1 MIRSCQLINWQ
12 LQFKIFYTEIF
23 ISEYNFII
31 QINCSTNMCRLLI
44 FIIFNF
50 FILSRGYSQPSVFSR
65 VYDVV
70 NGNETGTELL
80 ILENNNY
87 LLECKGVI
95 DPQLEYSPHVD
106 YLITVD
112 SFFNISSFYNFGENL
127 FIAPAKPNCI
137 ANDTVYIFGSDQ
149 SVLPHVWRIFK
160 FNTSGDSLGIIE
172 FKDLP
177 DTRMVAD
184 AMFVKDDYLYLAGRY
199 YFYWANQAKIL
210 IMKIDKAGNI
220 IKQNRFLD
228 IAKPENRN
236 TIYDMI
242 MTSDSN
248 FIVIFGTFTPTYL
261 VSDQQ
266 KFLQII
272 KFDSNLNVIWNSSM
286 NSDLKSHVTAHI
298 TETDDGGFVVSW
310 SLYRQDLPEEILK
323 KHELNG
329 LNPRTITRFDKNG
342 LVMWSDTLWT
352 KLYGKGTLSPDRWIE
367 KLITTRN
374 GDIVGIGRYQDRK
387 PEEKNYA
394 YMFRYSAGGTL
405 LWEKIYKDVNYECDN
420 SYFTDVKEADNGDL
434 VCTGELWDKN
444 GARNDATYTWLVR
457 VDSMGCFE
465 PGCCP
470 VDTLQMIYV
479 DKKYIPDNIDKKNYF
494 IIISPN
500 PADDM
505 ITISLPEYCA
515 SDYCCDQSGI
525 LWTIYDTQGRKIK
538 YGLAPERWSKI
549 NISVRDLHSGIYF
562 VNIFDNR
569 RSLIATKKLVI
580 K

>member
-1 MIRSCQLINWQ
+1 MH
-12 LQFKIFYTEIF
+12 
-23 ISEYNFII
+23 
-31 QINCSTNMCRLLI
+31 RLLI
-44 FIIFNF
+44 SIVLYFLFSVNGF
-50 FILSRGYSQPSVFSR
+50 SQSSVFSR

-70 NGNETGTELL
+70 NGNEYGSELL
-80 ILENNNY
+80 LLGNNNY
-87 LLECKGVI
+87 LLECGGVI
-95 DPQLEYSPHVD
+95 HPHLENSLYVD
-106 YLITVD
+106 FLITVD
-112 SFFNISSFYNFGENL
+112 SFFNISSFYNFGEHL
-127 FIAPAKPNCI
+127 FIAPAKPNCK

-149 SVLPHVWRIFK
+149 SVLPHVWRIIK

-172 FKDLP
+172 FKELP

-184 AMFVKDDYLYLAGRY
+184 AMFIKDDYLYLAGRY

-266 KFLQII
+266 NILQII

-286 NSDLKSHVTAHI
+286 NSDLKSQVTAHL
-298 TETDDGGFVVSW
+298 TESDDGGFVISW

-342 LVMWSDTLWT
+342 LLMWSDTLWT
-352 KLYGKGTLSPDRWIE
+352 KRYGKGTLSPDRWID

-374 GDIVGIGRYQDRK
+374 GDFVGIGRYQDRK
-387 PEEKNYA
+387 PEKKEYA
-394 YMFRYSAGGTL
+394 YMFRYSADGRL
-405 LWEKIYKDVNYECDN
+405 LWEKVYKDVNYECDI
-420 SYFTDVKEADNGDL
+420 SFFTDVKEASNGDL

-444 GARNDATYTWLVR
+444 GAWNDATYTWLVR

-470 VDTLQMIYV
+470 IDTIQMIYV
-479 DKKYIPDNIDKKNYF
+479 DKKYIPDSVDKKNYS
-494 IIISPN
+494 IIIYPN

-515 SDYCCDQSGI
+515 SDYCCDESGI
-525 LWTIYDTQGRKIK
+525 LWTIYDTRGRKIK
-538 YGLAPERWSKI
+538 SGIAPERWSKI
-549 NISVRDLHSGIYF
+549 NISVRDLPSGIYF
-562 VNIFDNR
+562 VNIFDQGRNIV
-569 RSLIATKKLVI
+569 SNKKVMV